1 MGAAWEVAWEVGAWA
16 GCVEECEVT
25 PAKSL
30 SPTRRLIKPSYK
42 WADINEEEEEE
53 EERGPE
59 EEEHRGGGVEER
71 RVWI

>member
-30 SPTRRLIKPSYK
+30 SPTRRLIEPSYM
-42 WADINEEEEEE
+42 WADINEEPFLPLLP
-53 EERGPE
+53 GPE
-59 EEEHRGGGVEER
+59 AQ
-71 RVWI
+71 